1 MSPAKRGSSEPFFSW
16 AGKCILAVCGRVT
29 WLTGSP
35 LLERI
40 WRRPLW
46 GLIYCCL
53 RIFAREKTLTQLSNT
68 LFLIG
73 NSKKKS
79 KAQTIQNTNLNTAQM
94 SLAIRGSSE
103 LFLRSGQVYAGC
115 VGRLYL
121 KNGLTLAGGDVRQA
135 ALRPDLLL
143 LANLCPRQ
151 NDDSTW

>member
-1 MSPAKRGSSEPFFSW
+1 
-16 AGKCILAVCGRVT
+16 
-29 WLTGSP
+29 
-35 LLERI
+35 
-40 WRRPLW
+40 
-46 GLIYCCL
+46 
-53 RIFAREKTLTQLSNT
+53 
-68 LFLIG
+68 
-73 NSKKKS
+73 
-79 KAQTIQNTNLNTAQM
+79 M